1 MDGLSGTD
9 TSMGA
14 GTLGRTGSAAG
25 DVAGAAGNKLEE
37 GADRLRAM
45 GHEVAGA
52 VTGNPKHDALA
63 AEDRA
68 KANMNNDQA
77 DRDMMDAD
85 RKI

>member
-1 MDGLSGTD
+1 M
-9 TSMGA
+9 
-14 GTLGRTGSAAG
+14 TLTEGGNLDDRSAAR
-25 DVAGAAGNKLEE
+25 DVFDAAGNKIEA
-37 GADRLRAM
+37 GADRLRAA

-68 KANMNNDQA
+68 KADMHNAQA
-77 DRDMMDAD
+77 RADMQDAD